1 MLSPAFGGFAMRQI
15 VGVTAVGAIAMLLTS
30 GCITQSRF
38 EEKESELAACVRDAK
53 AAGEASRTEIT
64 DLRAQIARCEQGA
77 EEMRRNT
84 ERFKT
89 READLRL
96 RLGKELADRDVEIE
110 RLKDQ
115 LSVRV
120 LDRILFRSGSA
131 DILPAGKQVL
141 DKLANVLKETDDLIR
156 VEGHTDNV
164 PIGERLKDR
173 YFSNWELSAARA
185 ATVVRYLP
193 HGHSIDPVRLE
204 AVGYAEYR
212 PIAPNDSASNRQR
225 NRRVS
230 IELAAPRPVERTPVS
245 H

>member
-1 MLSPAFGGFAMRQI
+1 MPVAHR
-15 VGVTAVGAIAMLLTS
+15 AIALAVIAALLMS
-30 GCITQSRF
+30 GCVTQSRF
-38 EEKESELAACVRDAK
+38 EQKEAELAACTRDAR
-53 AAGEASRTEIT
+53 AAHEASSAEVER
-64 DLRAQIARCEQGA
+64 LRAQVSRCEQA
-77 EEMRRNT
+77 TEESRRNA
-84 ERFKT
+84 ERFKA
-89 READLRL
+89 REDDLRM
-96 RLGKELADRDVEIE
+96 RLKGELAARDVEIE

-115 LSVRV
+115 LTVRV

-141 DKLANVLKETDDLIR
+141 DKVANVLKETDDLIR

-164 PIGERLKDR
+164 PIGERLKST

-185 ATVVRYLP
+185 SAVVRYFQYG
-193 HGHSIDPVRLE
+193 HGIDPVRLE

-212 PIAPNDSASNRQR
+212 PIAPNDSDTNRQR

-230 IELAAPRPVERTPVS
+230 IELAAPHPSEHSPAS